1 LVFNVK
7 WLSAYLII
15 FSISFGQ
22 FDKYNLANYPIQ
34 RSEIEMP
41 VPARAMF
48 KSFILPGWGQV
59 QNEDPLWKPL
69 LFAGVEVLGI
79 FSSFHYEKRAENIRL
94 DFEAYG
100 DNHWALERWYT
111 NTQKIFPD
119 RWKEIIVGTHK
130 LGLKIAGNYYHTD
143 RLAELVNNHGWSEI
157 AVIRDRDFYENI
169 GKYDQFVGGW
179 DDEYDDPF
187 DTNGNWFTEE
197 KGNVE
202 SIMLTKRKDY
212 YRSLRHDSN
221 LLKHYSKYA
230 VTVVM
235 INHITS
241 GFEAAWTANK
251 KAKKIPEIKLYY
263 NPLNKW
269 GVGGVQINYG
279 W

>member
-1 LVFNVK
+1 M
-7 WLSAYLII
+7 YLII

-22 FDKYNLANYPIQ
+22 FNKYDLENYPIQ

-41 VPARAMF
+41 VPAKAMF

-202 SIMLTKRKDY
+202 SIILTKRKDY

-251 KAKKIPEIKLYY
+251 KAKKIPEIRLYY